1 MPFSL
6 NEVTQKPERGRR
18 ATRPQRPTQLVKNS
32 PGLAPYLE
40 VFYCDPAQ
48 EITALKITTV
58 IALLCSL
65 GLSWR
70 LWVSSRLFPLC
81 PVTDALP
88 DLSFPLD
95 YVWFFSLLGLL
106 LSIICFGQSQ
116 KLILAFLALA
126 GLLSLWDQNR
136 WQPWFYQYCF
146 LLAALGVYTW
156 KEPGAPTNKAALNV
170 CRLILVSTYFWSGLQ
185 KLNVIFVRETWPD
198 IARGVLTHLPEAVS
212 RLPPLLIL
220 TIPLLEMSIGVG
232 LLTAKFRRPSVL
244 LAIATHLFV
253 LILLVISGENIV
265 VWPWNIAMS
274 LFVVILFW
282 RDETTG
288 PRQIL
293 MVNKGFPTLVLLLF
307 GIMPAF
313 SLLDRWDS
321 YLSAAL
327 YSGNTTQAVIY
338 VSPGVMARL
347 PASIRPHVWQST
359 QPFFLDINRWSYGE
373 LNVPIYPEPRIYRK
387 VADRICSYTGDS
399 PDVRLRI
406 KGKPNPLTGARKS
419 AYYDCDHLNSTE

>member
-1 MPFSL
+1 
-6 NEVTQKPERGRR
+6 
-18 ATRPQRPTQLVKNS
+18 
-32 PGLAPYLE
+32 
-40 VFYCDPAQ
+40 
-48 EITALKITTV
+48 
-58 IALLCSL
+58 
-65 GLSWR
+65 
-70 LWVSSRLFPLC
+70 
-81 PVTDALP
+81 
-88 DLSFPLD
+88 
-95 YVWFFSLLGLL
+95 
-106 LSIICFGQSQ
+106 
-116 KLILAFLALA
+116 
-126 GLLSLWDQNR
+126 
-136 WQPWFYQYCF
+136 
-146 LLAALGVYTW
+146 
-156 KEPGAPTNKAALNV
+156 
-170 CRLILVSTYFWSGLQ
+170 
-185 KLNVIFVRETWPD
+185 
-198 IARGVLTHLPEAVS
+198 
-212 RLPPLLIL
+212 
-220 TIPLLEMSIGVG
+220 
-232 LLTAKFRRPSVL
+232 
-244 LAIATHLFV
+244 
-253 LILLVISGENIV
+253 
-265 VWPWNIAMS
+265 MS

-373 LNVPIYPEPRIYRK
+373 LDVPVYPEPRIYRK
-387 VADRICSYTGDS
+387 VAERICSYTGDS

>member
-1 MPFSL
+1 M
-6 NEVTQKPERGRR
+6 
-18 ATRPQRPTQLVKNS
+18 
-32 PGLAPYLE
+32 
-40 VFYCDPAQ
+40 
-48 EITALKITTV
+48 
-58 IALLCSL
+58 LCSL
-65 GLSWR
+65 GLSWK
-70 LWVSSRLFPLC
+70 LWISSRLFPLC

-88 DLSFPLD
+88 ALPFPLD

-106 LSIICFGQSQ
+106 LSIIFFAQPRG
-116 KLILAFLALA
+116 LILVLLALA

-146 LLAALGVYTW
+146 LLAALGVYAW
-156 KEPGAPTNKAALNV
+156 KAPGARTTKAALNA

-185 KLNVIFVRETWPD
+185 KLNANFVKETWPD
-198 IARGVLTHLPEAVS
+198 IARGVLSHLPEGAT
-212 RLPPLLIL
+212 RFPPLLIL
-220 TIPLLEMSIGVG
+220 TIPLLEILIGVG
-232 LLTAKFRRPSVL
+232 LLIAKFRRASVL

-293 MVNKGFPTLVLLLF
+293 MVKKGFPTLVLLLF

-338 VSPGVMARL
+338 VSPAVMARL
-347 PASIRPHVWQST
+347 PASIHPHIWQST

-373 LNVPIYPEPRIYRK
+373 LKVPVYPEPRIYRK

-406 KGKPNPLTGARKS
+406 KGKPNPLTGARRS
-419 AYYDCDHLNSTE
+419 TYYDCDHLNSTD